1 MWLYPDRKS
10 MSAFFTAHPAMWG
23 HLHNSSNSLTKK
35 TNFYK
40 FMVKKMDIFEVA
52 TVTASCVLG
61 MRVGLKRSLWSVD
74 NGQAEAIC
82 WSWFVWVCL
91 QCPWDGCDEVKRQQK
106 HSKGDCFIVMIA
118 PRMTKRRHCGHK
130 NRKKTYHRS
139 YICYSELCALCPH
152 YGIWVKYTKGPEQIK
167 LWWDE
172 QKQY

>member
-23 HLHNSSNSLTKK
+23 HLHNSSISLTKK

-106 HSKGDCFIVMIA
+106 HSKGDCFIAMIA
-118 PRMTKRRHCGHK
+118 PRMTERRHCGHK
-130 NRKKTYHRS
+130 NRKKNLPPQLYLLQWT
-139 YICYSELCALCPH
+139 LCPLSS
-152 YGIWVKYTKGPEQIK
+152 
-167 LWWDE
+167 LWNLS
-172 QKQY
+172 